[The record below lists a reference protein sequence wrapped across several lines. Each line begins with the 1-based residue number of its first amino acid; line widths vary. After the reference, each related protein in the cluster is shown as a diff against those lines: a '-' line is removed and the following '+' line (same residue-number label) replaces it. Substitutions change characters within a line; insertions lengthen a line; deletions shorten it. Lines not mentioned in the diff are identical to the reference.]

1 MGSLRAPPRGAVFQP
16 GGLRLDLSGIA
27 KGYAVDLVAE
37 RLTALGFNSVLVEIG
52 GELRGS
58 GIKPDG
64 HPWWVD
70 LEAPPGSPFDP
81 CRFALHGGAIATS
94 GDYRRALTHEGRRYA
109 HTLDPLTG
117 RPVAHG
123 LASVTILAE
132 SAMVADAQA
141 TAVTVLGPDLGYEY
155 ASRNGLAALLVDHRQ
170 GRWRERMTPALARMM
185 A

>member
-1 MGSLRAPPRGAVFQP
+1 MNQRCWSIGWLAR
-16 GGLRLDLSGIA
+16 
-27 KGYAVDLVAE
+27 VDLLA
-37 RLTALGFNSVLVEIG
+37 
-52 GELRGS
+52 
-58 GIKPDG
+58 
-64 HPWWVD
+64 
-70 LEAPPGSPFDP
+70 APEKRRS
-81 CRFALHGGAIATS
+81 AIATS

-155 ASRNGLAALLVDHRQ
+155 ASRNGLAALLVDHQQ